1 MSTKDLAKLLKTELG
16 PISFGGFVRSARTMK
31 GLSQVEMAHLLK
43 ISKSSLCDIE
53 RGRQQVSIDLAAKI
67 AKKCGLSEI
76 LAVECAIRDSLQRAG
91 LKFKIKLQHGA

>member
-1 MSTKDLAKLLKTELG
+1 MSTKNLAKLLKTELG

-43 ISKSSLCDIE
+43 ISKRSLCDIE

-91 LKFKIKLQHGA
+91 LKFTVKLKGA